1 MERHRPDQPAVSPP
15 RSEHHDRGPSALSSR
30 ILGGTER
37 SLRKL
42 QRWPQ
47 MKEALDVTQIPMP
60 AEQIVVFTILGTLFG
75 GWLTNFP
82 WPTAGRRGGLPSRSA
97 CTPC

>member
-1 MERHRPDQPAVSPP
+1 
-15 RSEHHDRGPSALSSR
+15 
-30 ILGGTER
+30 
-37 SLRKL
+37 
-42 QRWPQ
+42 

-82 WPTAGRRGGLPSRSA
+82 WPTAGRRGGSPSRSA